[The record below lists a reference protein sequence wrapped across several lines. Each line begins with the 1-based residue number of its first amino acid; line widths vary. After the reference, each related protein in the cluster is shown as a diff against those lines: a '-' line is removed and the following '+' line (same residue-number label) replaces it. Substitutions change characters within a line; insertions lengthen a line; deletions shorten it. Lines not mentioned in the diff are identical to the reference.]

1 MSLVQTENLLLF
13 FSYAR
18 QDKGL
23 RDKLEEHLS
32 NLKYRGL
39 ISTWHIREIGAGE
52 DWQQQ
57 VDIHLESA
65 HIILLL
71 ISSSFMASQ
80 YCYSM
85 EMTRAMERHQQG
97 KARVIPV
104 LLRPVLFTGA
114 PFAMLKMLPTNGKPV
129 VNWRNRDSAFVD
141 IALGIE
147 RVVREEATKSTRAY
161 PSGQPFG
168 QFGQPVLPPSGIGY
182 VPAYQQQIEAARK
195 AEAEGPSGIG
205 QVPAYQQPQLYSPPP
220 APQRR
225 RSVVLQRFAF
235 VSLSLL
241 LLGIVVAGVL
251 FSLFTLHPPACPSGP
266 PCTGNPNLL
275 FIALALLAV
284 MLVAILIIIAWRRS
298 IQARRR
304 VKVIKEA
311 EQQRQ
316 EEARRREQEEAEQQ
330 QEVLITGTMNETNPS
345 EQEKVEQQQEEVRK
359 REQEEDYY
367 EQALQ
372 AYDRAPYLDP
382 LARRGK
388 GNALAALGRYDEAL
402 QSLYLSAILDPSAAT
417 YARMGDVYLALR
429 RYSDAAAAYERA
441 IALDPQFALA
451 YASLGDALEQLGRT
465 QDAEQAHEQARQLE
479 ALYGH

>member
-1 MSLVQTENLLLF
+1 MSLVQTEKLLLF

-18 QDKGL
+18 QDRGL

-39 ISTWHIREIGAGE
+39 ITTWHIREIGAGE

-97 KARVIPV
+97 KARVIPI

-129 VNWRNRDSAFVD
+129 VSWRNRDSAFVD

-147 RVVREEATKSTRAY
+147 RVVREEATKSTV
-161 PSGQPFG
+161 
-168 QFGQPVLPPSGIGY
+168 FGQPSQPPGQVAPGWGGQLGQPQQPAWPVIDQAPPYQQYQQSPPSPGY
-182 VPAYQQQIEAARK
+182 LPR
-195 AEAEGPSGIG
+195 
-205 QVPAYQQPQLYSPPP
+205 
-220 APQRR
+220 RR
-225 RSVVLQRFAF
+225 RSVASLGLAL
-235 VSLSLL
+235 VSLLVLSIAFAGAFFVLRSP
-241 LLGIVVAGVL
+241 GSSPVPTFPGVL
-251 FSLFTLHPPACPSGP
+251 A
-266 PCTGNPNLL
+266 
-275 FIALALLAV
+275 IALALLGI
-284 MLVAILIIIAWRRS
+284 LIAILLIILWRRI

-304 VKVIKEA
+304 VKVI
-311 EQQRQ
+311 
-316 EEARRREQEEAEQQ
+316 EEAEQQ
-330 QEVLITGTMNETNPS
+330 Q
-345 EQEKVEQQQEEVRK
+345 QEEARGRK
-359 REQEEDYY
+359 HEEAYY

-372 AYDRAPYLDP
+372 AYDRSPYLDP

-388 GNALAALGRYDEAL
+388 GNALAALGRHDEAL
-402 QSLYLSAILDPSAAT
+402 QSLYLSAILDPRSAT

-429 RYSDAAAAYERA
+429 RYSDAVTAYERA
-441 IALDPQFALA
+441 IALDPQLAPA
-451 YASLGDALEQLGRT
+451 YASLGDALEELGRT
-465 QDAEQAHEQARQLE
+465 QDAEQAREQAKQLE
-479 ALYGH
+479 AL